1 MGSLKKFELIRSS
14 RLADYREYIY
24 IRMSS
29 FIIRKIDDDLNFKL
43 DKYSQ
48 LDLKDLVTKEAPS

>member
-29 FIIRKIDDDLNFKL
+29 FIIWKIDDDLNFKL